1 MKTVATSTTN
11 IRVSILLLLPTMLLL
26 PVCSRGQ
33 QQYVGRFDV
42 YSGFTYF
49 DNPDINLSQRGYH
62 LQLGYN
68 AKTWLALGFDYSVAT
83 GTLNLTS
90 NLLKPSLDASIQASL
105 EPLILAGAVPAN
117 FQLSIPTS
125 STTQTFAAGPQPE
138 YRHFRYVTLFIR
150 PSIGAIREVAT
161 PHPADPISALI
172 VKSLAPSGKKT
183 EWTGFYGFGGGVE
196 LNMWTHMSIR
206 MQADF
211 VHNDLFTDILKSARN
226 TTRLS
231 IGPAFH
237 FGTNIAR

>member
-1 MKTVATSTTN
+1 MNTAGRRTTR
-11 IRVSILLLLPTMLLL
+11 IRLRWVVWLFAAFMFPR
-26 PVCSRGQ
+26 CSFSQ
-33 QQYVGRFDV
+33 QDYVGRFDI
-42 YSGFTYF
+42 YNGFTYF
-49 DNPDINLSQRGYH
+49 DSPDIHLSQRGYH

-68 AKTWLALGFDYSVAT
+68 TKTWLALGFDYSVAT

-90 NLLKPSLDASIQASL
+90 NLLKPSLDASIQAEL
-105 EPLILAGAVPAN
+105 EPLILAGVVPPN
-117 FQLSIPTS
+117 FQLSVPTS
-125 STTQTFAAGPQPE
+125 STTQTFAAGPQFE

-161 PHPADPISALI
+161 PHPGDPISALI
-172 VKSLAPSGKKT
+172 VKSLAPSGSKT
-183 EWTGFYGFGGGVE
+183 EWTGFYGFGGGAEV
-196 LNMWTHMSIR
+196 NVWAHVSIR

-237 FGTNIAR
+237 FGKNIAQ

>member
-1 MKTVATSTTN
+1 MKTVAKRATN
-11 IRVSILLLLPTMLLL
+11 VGLPTLLLLSMVLLL
-26 PVCSRGQ
+26 PACARGQ
-33 QQYVGRFDV
+33 QDYVGRFDI
-42 YSGFTYF
+42 YNGFTYF
-49 DNPDINLSQRGYH
+49 DSPDIHLSQRGYH

-68 AKTWLALGFDYSVAT
+68 LKTWLALGFDYSVAT

-90 NLLKPSLDASIQASL
+90 NVLKPSLDASIQASL
-105 EPLILAGAVPAN
+105 EPLILAGVVPPN

-125 STTQTFAAGPQPE
+125 STTQTFAAGPQLE

-161 PHPADPISALI
+161 PHPGDPVSAMI
-172 VKSLAPSGKKT
+172 VKSLAPSGTKT

-196 LNMWTHMSIR
+196 LNIWRHVSLR

-237 FGTNIAR
+237 LGPNIAR